1 MKKLLKSIPRK
12 LITSIIII
20 TLCIG
25 SVFANVPQKD
35 FDEVYNQLVISNEA
49 LKEAVLV
56 AEGLRE
62 VVKERNIQISHITIE
77 RDSFQSQL
85 YDKDEII
92 KTLETEKQ
100 EILDRLIISNEQIK
114 KDIITMDTLNIT
126 IGNLQTR
133 LKESNLL
140 ITRRVKYSVG
150 GGVVA
155 STGGLGGQINFS
167 YLFLKNMGIN
177 TSIAVIQNGTFIANA
192 GLSFYW

>member
-62 VVKERNIQISHITIE
+62 VVKERNIQISHITSE
-77 RDSFQSQL
+77 RDNFQSQL
-85 YDKDEII
+85 YGKDEII

-114 KDIITMDTLNIT
+114 KDIITMDNLNIT

-133 LKESNLL
+133 LEESNLL

-167 YLFLKNMGIN
+167 YLFFKNMGVN
-177 TSIAVIQNGTFIANA
+177 TSIAVIQNGTFMVNA

>member
-25 SVFANVPQKD
+25 SVFADVPQKD
-35 FDEVYNQLVISNEA
+35 FDEVYNQLVVSNEA

-56 AEGLRE
+56 AEGLQE
-62 VVKERNIQISHITIE
+62 VVKESNMRISHITSE
-77 RDSFQSQL
+77 RDNFQSQL

-92 KTLETEKQ
+92 KTLEAEKQ

-114 KDIITMDTLNIT
+114 KDILIMETLNIT

-140 ITRRVKYSVG
+140 ITRRVKYSAG

-167 YLFLKNMGIN
+167 YLFFKNMGVN
-177 TSIAVIQNGTFIANA
+177 TSIAVIQNGTFMVNA